1 MLPRSLRTP
10 NGKYNMM
17 VVHTRLDAE
26 SVAKFYNMPLEEFA
40 DLPYEKVVRW
50 RLAKV
55 YGIHQMFYD
64 LGYGSAEDLTPT
76 DMDRILTKL
85 NSTFDLVMVA
95 ERYDESLVLL
105 KDLMCWTADDVA
117 YLSINFRKGKPATNK
132 IAPETREKLLQLSY
146 PDAKIYEYF
155 LKVFEK
161 KVEAFG
167 RVRMAKELAAV
178 QDANKRLAEKCVV
191 NEDSPLRAE
200 KGMEWVGV
208 VGRVTVRRDV
218 QDCVDVVRTEHD
230 MLNDVR
236 DRQRLWVERGWRGN
250 LSQVVVSPR

>member
-1 MLPRSLRTP
+1 
-10 NGKYNMM
+10 
-17 VVHTRLDAE
+17 
-26 SVAKFYNMPLEEFA
+26 MPLEEFA
-40 DLPYEKVVRW
+40 DLPYEKIVRW

-117 YLSINFRKGKPATNK
+117 YLSINFRKEKPATNK

-167 RVRMAKELAAV
+167 HARMAKELAAI